1 MPFLVIPGKKFET
14 FFVESTWFSSKVKC
28 KSISLFMTILENGIT
43 KQYYYMRVPAQRSS
57 APPIALQLRL
67 KRFDWSWLRDTQ
79 MLFPILFFSLQVLPD
94 PLTRQK
100 MTHLLFIGR
109 SLVMKND
116 LELIH
121 KPCWSEEIKP
131 IVFFQHSI
139 PRNLKA
145 G

>member
-1 MPFLVIPGKKFET
+1 
-14 FFVESTWFSSKVKC
+14 
-28 KSISLFMTILENGIT
+28 
-43 KQYYYMRVPAQRSS
+43 
-57 APPIALQLRL
+57 
-67 KRFDWSWLRDTQ
+67 

-121 KPCWSEEIKP
+121 K
-131 IVFFQHSI
+131 V
-139 PRNLKA
+139 LKRGNQTDCILSA
-145 G
+145 FDSTEP